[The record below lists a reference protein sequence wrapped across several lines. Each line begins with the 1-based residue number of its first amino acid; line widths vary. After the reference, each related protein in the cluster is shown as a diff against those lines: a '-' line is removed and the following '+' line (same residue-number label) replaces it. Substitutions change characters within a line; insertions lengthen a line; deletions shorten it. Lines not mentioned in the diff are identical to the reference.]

1 VVFLSLEEQFTSF
14 MTDSSAPFHGSPHPD
29 SQQEAQYFHD
39 HRVYSLQLEINQS
52 CPQGCLY
59 CYASCRDPP
68 EKELDIRVIRRLL
81 KEAVGLGIPAI
92 DWLGG
97 DPLLRDGW
105 EDLLEYAAGLGLV
118 NNIWTSGIPLSDVNV
133 ARNAVRLTRGGFISV
148 HLDSLDPALYRM
160 LHAGRANENVEAIL
174 TGVENVLESGKNPGE
189 MLNCIT
195 FTRPL
200 AGKDVA
206 ETMLYFQ
213 ERGIRT
219 CLTQLSPAGSAMD
232 HPEWIPTPL
241 QIREACAARD
251 RLNYP
256 GSTIGSIGPM
266 DVNKFYCRGIV
277 CVTVDGDVTP
287 CSVIRK
293 GFGNIHSRS
302 LGEILRDHRDPLL
315 FLGLST
321 GDPDCRGCPDEQLC
335 WGCRATAYYA
345 TGELLGKDPCCWRQ
359 SRER

>member
-1 VVFLSLEEQFTSF
+1 
-14 MTDSSAPFHGSPHPD
+14 MTESSASFHGSPHPD
-29 SQQEAQYFHD
+29 SRREAQYFHD
-39 HRVYSLQLEINQS
+39 HRVYSLQLEINQA

-59 CYASCRDPP
+59 CYASCSDPP
-68 EKELDIRVIRRLL
+68 EKELDTQVIRRLL

-97 DPLLRDGW
+97 DPLLRNGW

-118 NNIWTSGIPLSDVNV
+118 NNIWTSGIPLSDADT
-133 ARNAVRLTRGGFISV
+133 ARNAVRLTEGGFISV
-148 HLDSLDPALYRM
+148 HLDSLDPALYRR
-160 LHAGRANENVEAIL
+160 LHTGRADAKIEAIL
-174 TGVENVLESGKNPGE
+174 TGVENVLESGKNPGQ

-200 AGKDVA
+200 AGNDVV
-206 ETMLYFQ
+206 ETMRYFQ

-219 CLTQLSPAGSAMD
+219 CLTQLSPAGSALD
-232 HPEWIPTPL
+232 HPEWIPTPS
-241 QIREACAARD
+241 QISEACAARD

-302 LGEILRDHRDPLL
+302 LGEILRDHCDPLL

-321 GDPDCRGCPDEQLC
+321 GDPDCRGCPDERLC
-335 WGCRATAYYA
+335 WGCRAAAYYA
-345 TGELLGKDPCCWRQ
+345 TGDLLGKDPCCWRQ
-359 SRER
+359 NGGSEV